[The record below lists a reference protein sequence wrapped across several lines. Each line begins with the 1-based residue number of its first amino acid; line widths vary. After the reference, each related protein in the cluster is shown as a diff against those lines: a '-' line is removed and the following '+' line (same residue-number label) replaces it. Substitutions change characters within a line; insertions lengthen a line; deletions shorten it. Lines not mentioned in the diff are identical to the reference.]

1 MKKIICVTAGIFTV
15 MLFGCST
22 TYNAVSSDYD
32 RSVDFSKYKTFA
44 WLPDKADTANTRY
57 NNEIIR
63 NNIRN
68 YFGQCMSDRGYTFD
82 GESPDLLLQL
92 VITNAKKERVV
103 SSYPSSYYYGPYYY
117 GSHYYSPYRF
127 GYYYNNYPSYVYGY
141 SRSSGYSTT
150 QKQEYVDGSIT
161 LILIDRKA
169 NKLVWSGIAEGDIY
183 DPSHISHD
191 LHPAVHSIL
200 NEYPV
205 KPLLNR
211 SHKIR

>member
-1 MKKIICVTAGIFTV
+1 MKKNIWIVALVFIIVLA
-15 MLFGCST
+15 GCST
-22 TYNAVSSDYD
+22 TYNAVSADYD
-32 RSVDFSKYKTFA
+32 RSADFSQYKTFA
-44 WLPDKADTANTRY
+44 WLPDKADTSNTRY

-68 YFGQCMSDRGYTFD
+68 YFGQCMSDRGYNANL
-82 GESPDLLLQL
+82 ENPDLLLQL
-92 VITNAKKERVV
+92 VITNAKKERVIT
-103 SSYPSSYYYGPYYY
+103 SYPSSYYYSPYYY

-127 GYYYNNYPSYVYGY
+127 GYYYNNYPSYGYGF
-141 SRSSGYSTT
+141 SRFPGYSTT

-161 LILIDRKA
+161 LNLIDRKA
-169 NKLVWSGIAEGDIY
+169 NKLVWSGTAEGDIY

-200 NEYPV
+200 NEYPI

-211 SHKIR
+211 SHKIK